1 MEMAVMNAFKVLLA
15 CVALIHS
22 GSSMAALEYIEETL
36 EVSLG
41 DINVPDSANSQV
53 RVRPC
58 DQCELLVLRVSPK
71 TVYRLDGFKSRTVP
85 LAELHAAIK
94 SMPNRSAQLIYVAY
108 AIDTKIINSIVIDG
122 AGE

>member
-1 MEMAVMNAFKVLLA
+1 
-15 CVALIHS
+15 
-22 GSSMAALEYIEETL
+22 
-36 EVSLG
+36 
-41 DINVPDSANSQV
+41 
-53 RVRPC
+53 
-58 DQCELLVLRVSPK
+58 VSPK
-71 TVYRLDGFKSRTVP
+71 TVYRLDGFQSRTVP